1 MFKVTFITSDGDT
14 ESDTPTSY
22 YEALLL
28 ALFVKAVQ
36 ELGGKYSVSKSEAI
50 EFSRRTQEISI
61 QEVAGKTLQVEIHPR
76 EHAPIDPVYRTW
88 LTQ

>member
-1 MFKVTFITSDGDT
+1 MFKVSFITSDGES
-14 ESDTPTSY
+14 ESDPPASY

-28 ALFVKAVQ
+28 TLFVKAVH

-50 EFSRRTQEISI
+50 EFSRQTQEISI
-61 QEVAGKTLQVEIHPR
+61 QEVGGKTLQVEIHPR
-76 EHAPIDPVYRTW
+76 TQAIIDPVYRTW

>member
-1 MFKVTFITSDGDT
+1 MFKVTFMTPDGET
-14 ESDTPTSY
+14 ESDPPASY

-28 ALFVKAVQ
+28 TLFVKAVQ

-61 QEVAGKTLQVEIHPR
+61 QEVGGKMLQVEIHPR
-76 EHAPIDPVYRTW
+76 AQALADPVYRTW